1 MLNINPGTVL
11 LGYLLHRIGVD
22 VEFKISVFM
31 GNDNPFSVL
40 WTLTAARLL
49 SRDDGSTLWKQ
60 EQLAGRQLSPA
71 VVVGPYVAV
80 ADLEGWLHWL
90 STADGQIVSRVRAVD
105 SKVSAPLV
113 TNGSSVF
120 VYGEDGELASVSAP

>member
-1 MLNINPGTVL
+1 MPDQRFRISSTQSGTV
-11 LGYLLHRIGVD
+11 RV
-22 VEFKISVFM
+22 
-31 GNDNPFSVL
+31 
-40 WTLTAARLL
+40 
-49 SRDDGSTLWKQ
+49 
-60 EQLAGRQLSPA
+60 AGPILMSSN
-71 VVVGPYVAV
+71 
-80 ADLEGWLHWL
+80 WL

>member
-1 MLNINPGTVL
+1 MTAHARSSGP
-11 LGYLLHRIGVD
+11 GYLALMSLGALGVVYGDIG
-22 VEFKISVFM
+22 
-31 GNDNPFSVL
+31 
-40 WTLTAARLL
+40 T
-49 SRDDGSTLWKQ
+49 
-60 EQLAGRQLSPA
+60 SPLYA
-71 VVVGPYVAV
+71 FRESFAV